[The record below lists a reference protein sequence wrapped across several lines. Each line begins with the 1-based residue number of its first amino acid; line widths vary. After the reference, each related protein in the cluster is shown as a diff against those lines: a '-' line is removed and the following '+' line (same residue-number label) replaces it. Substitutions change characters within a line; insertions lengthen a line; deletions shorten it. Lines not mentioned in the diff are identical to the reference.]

1 MTYFK
6 SHKLRVGWWEWGW
19 WPICII
25 QTALISQLRDLS
37 KEMLQDRLHTQLGW
51 VDVGGGGGQF
61 VLFKLH

>member
-6 SHKLRVGWWEWGW
+6 SHKLRVGW

-51 VDVGGGGGQF
+51 VDGGAGGGQF